1 MERSADS
8 LRIKNWTWYISI
20 WGIALLYAL
29 MLAAP
34 FIAPYSHKQQFR
46 EHFYMPPTE
55 VHFFD
60 LEGTFSLRPFIYD
73 YKKAEL
79 AGTYKASQQKLFVN
93 FLVEG
98 SPYRWLGLSFRTHL
112 FGLNDES
119 KQIFLLGSDALG
131 RDLFSRILFGAQFS
145 LSVGVLAIFFAS
157 LFGVIFGC
165 WAGYWSGWADRV
177 IMRICDLLLSLPAL
191 FLVLGLRAVFPLQMS
206 GRDSF
211 WMIVLIFTVIGWSTI
226 TRIIRG
232 QVLTLRNRQYVL
244 AAQAAGASPWRV
256 LLRHILPFTTNYLVV
271 QCAVFVPMFIMGEIT
286 LSFLGVG
293 VQEPDVSWGNLLAA
307 GNSIQAMSQYPWLL
321 SPALFILLTAFLF
334 NLAGDELRV
343 IGKQRARWW

>member
-1 MERSADS
+1 MKSWA
-8 LRIKNWTWYISI
+8 WHISI
-20 WGIALLYAL
+20 LGIVLLYVI
-29 MLAAP
+29 MLVAP

-55 VHFFD
+55 VHFVD
-60 LEGTFSLRPFIYD
+60 HEGAFSWRPFIYD
-73 YKKAEL
+73 YERGQQ
-79 AGTYKASQQKLFVN
+79 AGSYRTNRQKLFVR
-93 FLVEG
+93 FLVRGE
-98 SPYRWLGLSFRTHL
+98 PYRWLGLSLRTRL
-112 FGLNDES
+112 FGLNETS

-131 RDLFSRILFGAQFS
+131 RDLFSRILLGAQFS
-145 LSVGVLAIFFAS
+145 LSVGILAIFFAS
-157 LFGVIFGC
+157 LLGVIFGA
-165 WAGYWSGWADRV
+165 WAGYWAGWSDRL
-177 IMRICDLLLSLPAL
+177 IMRCCDLLLSLPGL
-191 FLVLGLRAVFPLQMS
+191 FLVLGLRAVFPLQLS

-211 WMIVLIFTVIGWSTI
+211 WMIVLIFTVVGSSTI

-232 QVLTLRNRQYVL
+232 QVLTLKTRQYVL

-256 LLRHILPFTTNYLVV
+256 LIRHILPFTANYLVV
-271 QCAVFVPMFIMGEIT
+271 QCAVFIPMFIMGEIT

-307 GNSIQAMSQYPWLL
+307 GNSIQAMSDSPWLL
-321 SPALFILLTAFLF
+321 SPVLFILLTAFLF